1 MQQPGK
7 TDRVYTATKLA
18 AIIDAVVAGGAS
30 EAEALAGVG
39 VSPGELLSPD
49 TRVSLQQV
57 LTVCGNAIRL
67 SRDQSLAF
75 RAGVSMHVSA
85 YGMYGF
91 AILSSADFRKTM
103 SFCERYHL
111 LATPLVTLIF
121 REDKGVGVWSIDPIV
136 PTPVNDPLYRFIVEM
151 QMGVILSLMRDVMGA
166 SFSPAEV
173 ALAYARPDDFGPE
186 ELLGKCKTTFNR
198 PVNQFIFD
206 AIWLDGSAELG
217 NRTTYALV
225 ESLCDR
231 LIAEM
236 SELAGVAGKVRALL
250 LQDVGRQPSLTAV
263 AGRLKVSERTLRRQL
278 AQQRVSFRFLLDELR
293 AQLAVKYL
301 RETSMNNDDV
311 AVAVGFR
318 DPANFRHA
326 FRRWTGRSPT
336 AFRRAA
342 PSDNAVVEDGTIA
355 KAAGGSRQQ
364 RGEPVPP
371 RPRSRFH

>member
-1 MQQPGK
+1 MQMPGK
-7 TDRVYTATKLA
+7 SDRVYAATKLA
-18 AIIDAVVAGGAS
+18 AVIDTVVAGGVS
-30 EAEALAGVG
+30 PAEALAGVG
-39 VSPGELLSPD
+39 VSQAALLSPD

-57 LTVCGNAIRL
+57 LIACGNAIRL
-67 SRDQSLAF
+67 SQDQSLAF
-75 RAGVSMHVSA
+75 QAGASMHVSA

-111 LATPLVTLIF
+111 LATPLVTLCF
-121 REDKGVGVWSIDPIV
+121 SEDHGLGVWSVDPIV

-151 QMGVILSLMRDVMGA
+151 QIGVILSLMRDVMGA
-166 SFSPAEV
+166 AFSPAEV
-173 ALAYARPDDFGPE
+173 ALAYSRPDDFGPAQ
-186 ELLGKCKTTFNR
+186 LLGECRLAFDR

-225 ESLCDR
+225 ELLCDG

-250 LQDVGRQPSLTAV
+250 LQDMGRQPSLTAV
-263 AGRLKVSERTLRRQL
+263 AEKLKVSERTLRRQL

-301 RETSMNNDDV
+301 RETSMNNDDI

-336 AFRRAA
+336 AFRRAS
-342 PSDNAVVEDGTIA
+342 PEEAVAEGGAFPKT
-355 KAAGGSRQQ
+355 AGGSRRR
-364 RGEPVPP
+364 RG
-371 RPRSRFH
+371 

>member
-1 MQQPGK
+1 MQKPGK
-7 TDRVYTATKLA
+7 SDRVYTATKLA
-18 AIIDAVVAGGAS
+18 AIIDTVVAGGVPP
-30 EAEALAGVG
+30 AEALAGVG
-39 VSPGELLSPD
+39 VSPVELLSPD

-57 LTVCGNAIRL
+57 LTACGNAIRL

-75 RAGVSMHVSA
+75 RAGASMHVSA

-111 LATPLVTLIF
+111 LATPLVTLVF
-121 REDKGVGVWSIDPIV
+121 REDNGVGVWSVDPAV

-151 QMGVILSLMRDVMGA
+151 QMGVILSLMKDVMGA
-166 SFSPAEV
+166 SFSAAKV
-173 ALAYARPDDFGPE
+173 ALAYSRPDAFGPAG
-186 ELLGKCKTTFNR
+186 LLGECKLAFDR

-206 AIWLDGSAELG
+206 AVWLDGNAELG

-225 ESLCDR
+225 ESLCDG

-263 AGRLKVSERTLRRQL
+263 AERLKISERTLRRQL

-326 FRRWTGRSPT
+326 FRRWTGRSPA
-336 AFRRAA
+336 AFRRVP
-342 PSDNAVVEDGTIA
+342 PSDEAVVGGGANA
-355 KAAGGSRQQ
+355 KAAGGSQQ
-364 RGEPVPP
+364 RRG
-371 RPRSRFH
+371 